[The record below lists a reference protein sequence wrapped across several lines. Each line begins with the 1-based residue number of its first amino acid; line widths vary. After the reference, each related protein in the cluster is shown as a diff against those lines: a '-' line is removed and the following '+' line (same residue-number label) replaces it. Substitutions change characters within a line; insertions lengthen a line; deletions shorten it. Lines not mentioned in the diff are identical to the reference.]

1 MRIPLTNH
9 PVVIAVALLLVAL
22 LGWGFWPQPV
32 VIETIEA
39 ERAPLTIT
47 VEEEGRTRVIDRYII
62 SAPVDG
68 VACRVQLDVGDP
80 VQQGEVL
87 LGITPLE
94 SQVLDQRSR
103 AQAIAMIA
111 AAQSNLAAAREQA
124 SAAESAAQLATNE
137 LKRLQPLAR
146 KGLASK
152 GELDRVETEVQTSTA
167 AKRSADFSV
176 QVASYEV
183 QAAQSVLEYSA
194 GAKDEP
200 VVRVP
205 ITSPVTGKI
214 LKVLRECEGP
224 VHTGEPLLEVGDP
237 AALEV
242 EVDVLSADAVQIKPG
257 MRVLFERWG
266 GDQPLQGVVRI
277 VEPVGFTKFS
287 ALGVEEQR
295 VLIISDLTSPSQEWQ
310 RLGDGYRYVGGVVA
324 IEPTHGRGKRSTA
337 GADDEPGAIV
347 PVRLFSLGQ
356 SISEGGQTGLGES
369 LLGRVDTEHVGARDR
384 LVELAIADEVT
395 GAEQHLRR
403 DLDGPLRWVELGE
416 RPHRRLAIGE
426 PLPNFRDGTA
436 RTTDDAASREND
448 RVGGFTHAWTSSG
461 FRKTRELF
469 DPPKPSELERAARIF
484 IFTGSPTTRFTSQS
498 GSGVP

>member
-1 MRIPLTNH
+1 MRIPLPEH
-9 PVVIAVALLLVAL
+9 PVVIAVAVLVIGL

-32 VIETIEA
+32 VIEAIVA

-47 VEEEGRTRVIDRYII
+47 VEEEGRSRVIDRYII

-103 AQAIAMIA
+103 AQAVAAVA
-111 AAQSNLAAAREQA
+111 AAQSTLAAAREQA
-124 SAAESAAQLATNE
+124 SAAEAAAQLATNE
-137 LKRLQPLAR
+137 LKRLQPLAQ

-176 QVASYEV
+176 QVAGYEV
-183 QAAQSVLEYSA
+183 QAAQSVLVYSG
-194 GAKDEP
+194 GAKGEP

-224 VHTGEPLLEVGDP
+224 VRTGEPLLEVGDP

-257 MRVLFERWG
+257 MHVLFDRWG
-266 GDQPLQGVVRI
+266 GGQPLQGVVRI

-295 VLIISDLTSPSQEWQ
+295 VLVISDFTSPPEEWQ
-310 RLGDGYRYVGGVVA
+310 RLGDGYRVEAKFVLWHEENVLQVPASSLFRYGNGWAVFVVDDQRAQRREVKVGQRNGLA
-324 IEPTHGRGKRSTA
+324 A
-337 GADDEPGAIV
+337 
-347 PVRLFSLGQ
+347 Q
-356 SISEGGQTGLGES
+356 ISMGLEEG
-369 LLGRVDTEHVGARDR
+369 DTVINHPS
-384 LVELAIADEVT
+384 DEVED
-395 GAEQHLRR
+395 GVRVVSRSRR
-403 DLDGPLRWVELGE
+403 
-416 RPHRRLAIGE
+416 
-426 PLPNFRDGTA
+426 
-436 RTTDDAASREND
+436 
-448 RVGGFTHAWTSSG
+448 
-461 FRKTRELF
+461 
-469 DPPKPSELERAARIF
+469 
-484 IFTGSPTTRFTSQS
+484 
-498 GSGVP
+498 

>member
-1 MRIPLTNH
+1 MRIPLPEH
-9 PVVIAVALLLVAL
+9 PVVIAAAALVIGL

-32 VIETIEA
+32 AIEAIVA

-47 VEEEGRTRVIDRYII
+47 VEEEGRSRVIDRYII

-68 VACRVQLDVGDP
+68 EACRVQLDVGDP

-103 AQAIAMIA
+103 GQAIAAVA
-111 AAQSNLAAAREQA
+111 AAQSRLAAAKEQA
-124 SAAESAAQLATNE
+124 SAAEAAAHLATNE
-137 LKRLQPLAR
+137 LKRLQPLAH

-183 QAAQSVLEYSA
+183 QAAQSVLKYSA
-194 GAKDEP
+194 GANDEP
-200 VVRVP
+200 MVRVP
-205 ITSPVTGKI
+205 IKSPVTGKI

-224 VHTGEPLLEVGDP
+224 VRTGEPLLEVGDP

-257 MRVLFERWG
+257 MQVLFERWG

-295 VLIISDLTSPSQEWQ
+295 VLIISDLTSPPQEWQ
-310 RLGDGYRYVGGVVA
+310 RLGDGYRVEAKFVLWHEENVLQVPASSLFRYGNGWAVFIVNDQRAQRREVKVGQRNGLA
-324 IEPTHGRGKRSTA
+324 A
-337 GADDEPGAIV
+337 
-347 PVRLFSLGQ
+347 Q
-356 SISEGGQTGLGES
+356 ISMGLEEG
-369 LLGRVDTEHVGARDR
+369 DTVINHPS
-384 LVELAIADEVT
+384 DEVED
-395 GAEQHLRR
+395 GVRVVSRSRR
-403 DLDGPLRWVELGE
+403 
-416 RPHRRLAIGE
+416 
-426 PLPNFRDGTA
+426 
-436 RTTDDAASREND
+436 
-448 RVGGFTHAWTSSG
+448 
-461 FRKTRELF
+461 
-469 DPPKPSELERAARIF
+469 
-484 IFTGSPTTRFTSQS
+484 
-498 GSGVP
+498 